1 MENKK
6 VLIVDDNNLNRKVF
20 ENIIAHDY
28 QFETAENGQE
38 AISKIKTQNY
48 DLILMD
54 IQMPIMDGIT
64 ALKIIKEENLT
75 IAPIIAISA
84 FSNQNDREYFISA
97 GFDEF
102 IAKPVK
108 PKLLLESI
116 YYQLNNSTKP
126 KSETETTPEAHD
138 ILDKKVFNQLKKYNS
153 EENIKMVYDDFIE
166 EAQGII
172 DEIKNLV
179 NGKNFDDIGEKLHIL
194 KGNSGTLGA
203 KKLFIEAG
211 KFEQKIKNAKFE
223 NIKEDYLTLQNHF
236 INFKNH
242 LSQQTNQG
250 QE

>member
-28 QFETAENGQE
+28 LFETAENGQE
-38 AISKIKTQNY
+38 AIGKIKEQYY

-84 FSNQNDREYFISA
+84 FSNQNDREYFLSA

-108 PKLLLESI
+108 PKHLLESI
-116 YYQLNNSTKP
+116 YYQLNSSEKP
-126 KSETETTPEAHD
+126 KNAIEATIEIHE
-138 ILDKKVFNQLKKYNS
+138 ILDSKVFSQLKKYNS
-153 EENIKMVYDDFIE
+153 DENIKMVYDDFIE

-172 DEIKNLV
+172 DEIEKLV
-179 NGKNFDDIGEKLHIL
+179 KQKSFADIGEKLHIL

-203 KKLFIEAG
+203 KKLFIETG

-223 NIKEDYLTLQNHF
+223 DIKEDYLTLQKHF

-242 LSQQTNQG
+242 LRQQNNKG
-250 QE
+250 